1 MIITIN
7 GKDFKV
13 EAVDGTDVMDFLRDA
28 LTDYGKEQL
37 SESARARVSGM
48 TRTVTK
54 TEPVTPTAEDIQTAA
69 KNAATRGKKEEVKAL
84 IAEYSGGGKA
94 KDVPGDKIEELIK
107 KINAL

>member
-13 EAVDGTDVMDFLRDA
+13 EAVDGTDVTELLRDA

-37 SESARARVSGM
+37 QESARARARNMV
-48 TRTVTK
+48 RTVTK
-54 TEPVTPTAEDIQTAA
+54 TEPVTPTTDDIQTAA
-69 KNAATRGKKEEVKAL
+69 RNAAARGKKEEVKAL
-84 IAEYSGGGKA
+84 IAEASGGGKA